1 MLRGH
6 GRPLPPTPAHMR
18 KAENIPEGN
27 AELSGV
33 VMKLGI
39 FTLAMILLPIATYF
53 LCREYVFGYKNLNPS
68 AICAVTMANVVLFS
82 FIYYAFREDQA
93 DYERERQEKIEN
105 KAKTGKAE

>member
-1 MLRGH
+1 MCVSL
-6 GRPLPPTPAHMR
+6 
-18 KAENIPEGN
+18 
-27 AELSGV
+27 GV
-33 VMKLGI
+33 QL
-39 FTLAMILLPIATYF
+39 LCLLPRLTVPVRCAAD
-53 LCREYVFGYKNLNPS
+53 KNLNPS